1 MNCKNCGNQLL
12 GNETTCPVCGA
23 IIIPENNAVNTQA
36 VPVPETPVV
45 PVAPTPVVPEAPV
58 APAMPEVAPAVPEVP
73 AMPAMPEVPTAPA
86 VPAAPVMPAMPEVA
100 SAPVVPEA
108 PAMPAMPEA
117 PVAPVAPAMPE
128 MNAGPVTPE
137 VGPMVIP
144 SANLNTISNVQEQTT
159 NQKSHVNKKLVA
171 FLLIGVVLIGL
182 CLVWTYVI
190 QADPEEPETPVTP
203 TEPETEQITQN
214 GYTFE
219 LPFGYTLITTNEYGA
234 VISNNSITY
243 TIEIDYNN
251 KIDAYKTKLEEAYA
265 DKKDTMKTT
274 IEDNEYYIVD
284 VKDST
289 DAIASMYATKTN
301 DGDVI
306 TGFVAKSDFTKVEET
321 DYTTLD
327 AIISG
332 GTFDEEYDVESSTF
346 GKDGVKLLT
355 FDKTKLSK

>member
-23 IIIPENNAVNTQA
+23 IIIPENNVVNAPA

-45 PVAPTPVVPEAPV
+45 PVAPTPVVPEAP
-58 APAMPEVAPAVPEVP
+58 
-73 AMPAMPEVPTAPA
+73 AMPAMPEVPTAPVVPQAPAMPVMPEMTTAPA
-86 VPAAPVMPAMPEVA
+86 VPQAPVMPAMPEVA
-100 SAPVVPEA
+100 PAPVITQ
-108 PAMPAMPEA
+108 A

-159 NQKSHVNKKLVA
+159 NQRSHVNKKLVA
-171 FLLIGVVLIGL
+171 FLLIGVLLIGF

-265 DKKDTMKTT
+265 DKKDTMKTA

-321 DYTTLD
+321 DYITLD

-332 GTFDEEYDVESSTF
+332 GTFDDDYDVESSTF